1 MECGCQHAGISLSKA
16 TRDLPGA
23 ELRGDADVLDVTED
37 SRCVRQGA
45 LFCAVPGTRWDGH
58 AFVGEAVAAG
68 ASALLVRRFVDV
80 PVPQVRVP
88 AVRPAVGPVAAAVHG
103 HPADALAVA
112 AVTGT
117 NGKTTTVH
125 LIEAA
130 LAAAGYR
137 TGLVSTVEARVPGAR
152 SPAALTTPDAA
163 ELQRTLCRMR
173 AEGVQATAMEVSS
186 HAVDQHRIDPVTADV
201 AVFTNLSPEHLDY
214 HGTIEQYYA
223 TKAAL
228 FTPDRCRRAVINID
242 DSWGRRLA
250 AQARV
255 PTVTVGRTRLADVR
269 VDAATST
276 SGELRV
282 VVQDGSDQV
291 ELATPA
297 VGEPANL
304 VAAYTAARLMGVSRR
319 DAAVGLGAAPPPG
332 RYQRVD
338 AGQPFEVV
346 VDFAHT
352 PPALAQLIAT
362 ARRGSRGRVHL
373 VVGSA
378 GNRDRFNRPDMGRIA
393 LTADSAIFTADDPY
407 DEAPE
412 EIIAQMLTGTIG
424 RTGAPIVVE
433 RDRRKAIIA
442 AVERAEPGDV
452 VLIAG
457 RGHERYQTV
466 EGTRHPFSD
475 VAVAEAA
482 LADKGWSRRPAT
494 SRPSSIAPNGVPRMR
509 SAHPGWMRSGGR
521 PSGRRGEP
529 R

>member
-1 MECGCQHAGISLSKA
+1 MECGCRHAGISLAKA
-16 TRDLPGA
+16 TRDLPEA

-37 SRCVRQGA
+37 SRWVRQGA
-45 LFCAVPGTRWDGH
+45 LFCAVPGAHEDGH
-58 AFVGEAVAAG
+58 AFADEAVAAG

-88 AVRPAVGPVAAAVHG
+88 AVRPVVGPVAAAVHG
-103 HPADALAVA
+103 NPADALAVA

-137 TGLVSTVEARVPGAR
+137 TGLVSTVEARIPGMR
-152 SPAALTTPDAA
+152 CPATLTTPDAA

-173 AEGVQATAMEVSS
+173 AEGVQAAAMEVSS
-186 HAVDQHRIDPVTADV
+186 HAIDQHRIDPVTAEV

-214 HGTIEQYYA
+214 HGTTEQYYA
-223 TKAAL
+223 AKAAL
-228 FTPDRCRRAVINID
+228 FTPDSCRRAVINID

-255 PTVTVGRTRLADVR
+255 PTVTVGRDRLADVR

-276 SGELRV
+276 FGGLRV
-282 VVQDGSDQV
+282 VVRDGRDEV
-291 ELATPA
+291 ELTTPA
-297 VGEPANL
+297 AGGAQAANL
-304 VAAYTAARLMGVSRR
+304 AAAYAAARLMGVSRR
-319 DAAVGLGAAPPPG
+319 DAAAGMGAAPPPG

-338 AGQPFEVV
+338 AGQPFQVV

-352 PPALAQLIAT
+352 PSALAQLIAT
-362 ARRGSRGRVHL
+362 ARRAHPAGRVHL

-378 GNRDRFNRPDMGRIA
+378 GNRDRFNRPDMGRVA
-393 LTADSAIFTADDPY
+393 LTADTAIFTADDPY
-407 DEAPE
+407 DERPG

-424 RTGAPIVVE
+424 RGGAEVLVQE
-433 RDRRKAIIA
+433 DRRRAIVA

-466 EGTRHPFSD
+466 NGIRFPFND

-482 LADKGWSRRPAT
+482 LAGRAPRVSRRGA
-494 SRPSSIAPNGVPRMR
+494 
-509 SAHPGWMRSGGR
+509 
-521 PSGRRGEP
+521 
-529 R
+529 

>member
-23 ELRGDADVLDVTED
+23 ELRGDADVLDVTDD

-45 LFCAVPGTRWDGH
+45 LFCAVPGTQRDGH
-58 AFVGEAVAAG
+58 AFVDDAVAAG
-68 ASALLVRRFVDV
+68 ASALLVKRFVDA

-103 HPADALAVA
+103 YPADALAVA

-117 NGKTTTVH
+117 DGKTTTVH

-137 TGLVSTVEARVPGAR
+137 TGLVSTVEARMPGAR
-152 SPAALTTPDAA
+152 SPAALTTPGAA

-173 AEGVQATAMEVSS
+173 AEGVQAAAMEVSS
-186 HAVDQHRIDPVTADV
+186 HAVDQHRTDAVTADV

-214 HGTIEQYYA
+214 HGTVEQYYA

-228 FTPDRCRRAVINID
+228 FTPDCCRRAVINID
-242 DSWGRRLA
+242 DSWGKRLA
-250 AQARV
+250 AHATV
-255 PTVTVGRTRLADVR
+255 PTVTVGRAGQADVR
-269 VDAATST
+269 VAST
-276 SGELRV
+276 SDELRV
-282 VVQDGSDQV
+282 VVQDGVDRV

-297 VGEPANL
+297 VGQAANL
-304 VAAYTAARLMGVSRR
+304 AAAYAAARLMGVSRR
-319 DAAVGLGAAPPPG
+319 DAVVGLGAAPPPG

-338 AGQPFEVV
+338 AGQPFQVV

-352 PPALAQLIAT
+352 PRALTQLIAI
-362 ARRGSRGRVHL
+362 ARRASRGRVHL

-378 GNRDRFNRPDMGRIA
+378 GNRDRFNRPDMGRVA
-393 LTADSAIFTADDPY
+393 LTADSAIFTADDPH
-407 DEAPE
+407 DEVPE

-424 RTGAPIVVE
+424 RAGAVIVVE
-433 RDRRKAIIA
+433 RDRWKAITA

-466 EGTRHPFSD
+466 EGIQHPFSD

-482 LADKGWSRRPAT
+482 LADKGWSRRPAA
-494 SRPSSIAPNGVPRMR
+494 SRPDSAAPSGVPRMR
-509 SAHPGWMRSGGR
+509 SAHPGWPRSGE
-521 PSGRRGEP
+521 SRGEC

>member
-1 MECGCQHAGISLSKA
+1 MECGCRHGGISLAKVA
-16 TRDLPGA
+16 RDLPDA
-23 ELRGDADVLDVTED
+23 EVRGDADVLDVTED
-37 SRCVRQGA
+37 SRWVRRGA
-45 LFCAVPGTRWDGH
+45 LFCAVPGAHVDGH
-58 AFVGEAVAAG
+58 DFADEAVAAG

-88 AVRPAVGPVAAAVHG
+88 AVRPAVGPAAAAVHG

-137 TGLVSTVEARVPGAR
+137 TGLVSTVEARGPGVR
-152 SPAALTTPDAA
+152 NPAALTTPDAA

-173 AEGVQATAMEVSS
+173 AAGVQAAAMEVSS
-186 HAVDQHRIDPVTADV
+186 HAVDQHRIDPVTAEV

-214 HGTIEQYYA
+214 HGTTEQYYA
-223 TKAAL
+223 AKAAL
-228 FTPDRCRRAVINID
+228 FTPDACRRAVINID

-255 PTVTVGRTRLADVR
+255 PTVTVGRARLADVR
-269 VDAATST
+269 VDAATAT
-276 SGELRV
+276 PGGMRV
-282 VVQDGSDQV
+282 LVRDGCDEV
-291 ELATPA
+291 ELTTPA
-297 VGEPANL
+297 RGGQAANL
-304 VAAYTAARLMGVSRR
+304 VAAYAAARLMGVSRR
-319 DAAVGLGAAPPPG
+319 DAAAGLGAAPPPG

-338 AGQPFEVV
+338 AGQPFQVV

-362 ARRGSRGRVHL
+362 ARRANPAGRVHL

-378 GNRDRFNRPDMGRIA
+378 GNRDRFNRPDMGRVA
-393 LTADSAIFTADDPY
+393 LAADTAIFTADDPY
-407 DEAPE
+407 DERPG
-412 EIIAQMLTGTIG
+412 EIIDQMLTGTIG
-424 RTGAPIVVE
+424 CGGAEVLVQE
-433 RDRRKAIIA
+433 DRRRAIIA

-466 EGTRHPFSD
+466 GGIRFPFND

-482 LADKGWSRRPAT
+482 LAGRVPRV
-494 SRPSSIAPNGVPRMR
+494 SRPGA
-509 SAHPGWMRSGGR
+509 W
-521 PSGRRGEP
+521 
-529 R
+529 